1 MELCK
6 RCKINK
12 VDIKY
17 SKAREKYCKLCDYF
31 VHNIMNN
38 NNNKADNNNNKNN
51 NKILSQREKKEKY
64 IKKKN
69 QEDLMNKEG
78 INNNNE
84 CEEELGGK
92 NNYYFEYENLYQRES
107 QNFLNKINQLVIGQ
121 NKYSDYLYLNTNIK
135 YSENN
140 LNKDKDLYLNNNF
153 ENLNSNLIKGKNE
166 ESNTKNLQKNNDI
179 KSLQKIIEEQREKII
194 ELKLNQNNLKNI
206 LIKKDLLI
214 KKLNNDIDEINNKN
228 LSIEENF
235 NKQISI
241 IKNEYNIEKEKI
253 IKNYEEII
261 SKLKIS
267 NNNSKDKNEFD
278 NLKLIINKLEKEI
291 KNINEEKMKIIQEK
305 ENLKKENDKIKN
317 ELKLN
322 IDENEILK
330 EIIGNNLK
338 NKETTNMSKK
348 KYLIKFNKK

>member
-1 MELCK
+1 M
-6 RCKINK
+6 
-12 VDIKY
+12 
-17 SKAREKYCKLCDYF
+17 
-31 VHNIMNN
+31 
-38 NNNKADNNNNKNN
+38 
-51 NKILSQREKKEKY
+51 
-64 IKKKN
+64 KN
-69 QEDLMNKEG
+69 QIL
-78 INNNNE
+78 
-84 CEEELGGK
+84 
-92 NNYYFEYENLYQRES
+92 
-107 QNFLNKINQLVIGQ
+107 KIF
-121 NKYSDYLYLNTNIK
+121 K
-135 YSENN
+135 
-140 LNKDKDLYLNNNF
+140 
-153 ENLNSNLIKGKNE
+153 
-166 ESNTKNLQKNNDI
+166 
-179 KSLQKIIEEQREKII
+179 KIMI
-194 ELKLNQNNLKNI
+194 LKLNQNNLKNI

-235 NKQISI
+235 NKQKSI

-305 ENLKKENDKIKN
+305 ENLKKDNDKIKN

-348 KYLIKFNKK
+348 KDLIKFNKK